1 MDITKEDFTK
11 VLKDLRDQ
19 YDYDKLRAEKLSNI
33 YGADVMPSDNS
44 RITNALFRLLHFCFP
59 PTGNFCAIQ
68 AFCYELDFGRS
79 VDIEFS
85 ADPISDL
92 WVNLKSKN
100 RFSYASN
107 STL

>member
-1 MDITKEDFTK
+1 MEITKEVFTK
-11 VLKDLRDQ
+11 VLRDLREQ
-19 YDYDKLRAEKLSNI
+19 YDYDKVRAEKLSNI
-33 YGADVMPSDNS
+33 YGVDVMPSDNS
-44 RITNALFRLLHFCFP
+44 RITNALFSLLHFYFP
-59 PTGNFCAIQ
+59 PTESFCSIQ

-92 WVNLKSKN
+92 WDNLKSNN